1 MPRVTATPR
10 IPQEFLDATLRP
22 IHRAWLEEARC
33 LLEPALDAG
42 ADFWTRWAAIRYLA
56 DDFREQF
63 RLEHGLVSELCP
75 FIPAEASERLLRGGD
90 RILHLRLELERI
102 QRRGRRVVTSELAI
116 ATRDLLEQLGVWCAE
131 IEAAAEDVRPV
142 DLPADAALLIDQL
155 RDGLEACA

>member
-10 IPQEFLDATLRP
+10 IPQESLEDTLRP

-42 ADFWTRWAAIRYLA
+42 ADFWTRWAAIRYLS

-63 RLEHGLVSELCP
+63 RLEHGLVNELCP
-75 FIPAEASERLLRGGD
+75 FLPAEASERLLRGGD
-90 RILHLRLELERI
+90 RILHLRLELERL

-116 ATRDLLEQLGVWCAE
+116 ATRDLLEQLGVWCGE
-131 IEAAAEDVRPV
+131 IEAAAEDVRP
-142 DLPADAALLIDQL
+142 DELRADAALLIDQL

>member
-1 MPRVTATPR
+1 MRSATAAVPIR
-10 IPQEFLDATLRP
+10 QESLGETLGP

-42 ADFWTRWAAIRYLA
+42 ADFWTRWAAIRYLS

-63 RLEHGLVSELCP
+63 RLEHGLVNELCP
-75 FIPAEASERLLRGGD
+75 FLPAEASERLLRGGD
-90 RILHLRLELERI
+90 RILHLRLELERLE
-102 QRRGRRVVTSELAI
+102 RKGRRAVTSDLAV

-131 IEAAAEDVRPV
+131 IETAARDVGPE
-142 DLPADAALLIDQL
+142 DLPVDAALLIDQL

>member
-10 IPQEFLDATLRP
+10 IHQESLDDTLRP

-33 LLEPALDAG
+33 LLEPALEAG
-42 ADFWTRWAAIRYLA
+42 ADFWTRWAAIRYLS

-63 RLEHGLVSELCP
+63 RLEHGLVNELCP
-75 FIPAEASERLLRGGD
+75 FLPAEASERLLRGGD
-90 RILHLRLELERI
+90 RILHLRLELERL

-131 IEAAAEDVRPV
+131 IEVAAQAVRPD
-142 DLPADAALLIDQL
+142 DLPADAALLLDQL